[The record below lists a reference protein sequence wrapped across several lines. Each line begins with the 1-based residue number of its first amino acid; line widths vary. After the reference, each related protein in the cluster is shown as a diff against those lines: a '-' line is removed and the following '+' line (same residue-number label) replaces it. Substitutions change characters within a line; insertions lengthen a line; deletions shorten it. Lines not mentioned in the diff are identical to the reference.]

1 MMSTMGYTKE
11 NRKDA
16 KKFSKQT
23 RNKQRKEKE
32 TRNMSPIVE
41 EEVIPQSQTKWSVNK
56 VVNGVEYY
64 QIYADSLIWRARDGS
79 NREIAGP
86 EQIEGEHWFYISEL
100 NDYFAVKTRYDG
112 CEYIDIDGP
121 GYLELFMSCER
132 DAVDKLKKMDFKMK
146 KAVEEATGEP
156 KTLDELRRHYNK
168 NPRYPQTFT
177 YESCYPQPTYNWKSD
192 DERAMSEMQ
201 YTQMQ
206 RDFPI
211 DDDESSPMETW
222 KGYGTLNA
230 DQARELAEKEWEY
243 TQMQRD
249 FPSDDDEDSDPI
261 LPLKCPHYS
270 SCNGEY
276 GGSGS
281 LYGWWN

>member
-1 MMSTMGYTKE
+1 MHQKQLKSMMSTMSYTKE

-41 EEVIPQSQTKWSVNK
+41 EDVIPHSQTKWSVNK

-64 QIYADSLIWRARDGS
+64 QIYADSLIWRAHDGS
-79 NREIAGP
+79 NKEIAGP

-121 GYLELFMSCER
+121 GYFELFMSCER
-132 DAVDKLKKMDFKMK
+132 DAVAKLKKMEFKMK
-146 KAVEEATGEP
+146 QLVEESTEEA
-156 KTLDELRRHYNK
+156 KTLEELRMHYNK

-177 YESCYPQPTYNWKSD
+177 YGRCQPSVDYWKVD
-192 DERAMSEMQ
+192 DERAMNEMQ
-201 YTQMQ
+201 YSQAL
-206 RDFPI
+206 RDFPN
-211 DDDESSPMETW
+211 DDD
-222 KGYGTLNA
+222 A
-230 DQARELAEKEWEY
+230 DVGALLA
-243 TQMQRD
+243 
-249 FPSDDDEDSDPI
+249 
-261 LPLKCPHYS
+261 LKCPHYS
-270 SCNGEY
+270 SYNAEY
-276 GGSGS
+276 GGFESMLG
-281 LYGWWN
+281 Y